1 MSRVLVTGADGFT
14 GRYVIE
20 ALSRGGH
27 EAIGTTR
34 RESGQ
39 DLVTLELSDAEAVQR
54 ALEALRPDAI
64 VHLAAVAFV
73 AHGDLSEM
81 FSANV
86 VGTRNLLA
94 AASAMDAAPR
104 TVLVSSANVYGN
116 ATAGT
121 IAETA
126 PLMPANDYGIS
137 KLCVEHLARIWSP
150 RLPIVVT
157 RPFNYTGVGQS
168 ERFLIPK
175 IVAHYAKRA
184 PRISLGNI
192 EPKRDYSDVRMVA
205 DVYARLI
212 TADEPPE
219 IVNIASG
226 RSHSVQDILAIMT
239 TISGHEIAVDVD
251 PRFVRTDE
259 IMELKGD
266 RGRLDQA
273 LPALPS
279 YPLEETLGW
288 MLHSASRA

>member
-20 ALSRGGH
+20 ALSRDGH

-34 RESGQ
+34 RESGPA
-39 DLVTLELSDAEAVQR
+39 LVALELSDAEAVQR
-54 ALEALRPDAI
+54 ALETLRPDAI
-64 VHLAAVAFV
+64 IHLAAVAFV
-73 AHGDLSEM
+73 AHGDLTEM

-126 PLMPANDYGIS
+126 PLMPANEYGIS

-150 RLPIVVT
+150 RLPVVVT

-175 IVAHYAKRA
+175 IVAHYASRA

-205 DVYARLI
+205 EVYARLI
-212 TADEPPE
+212 TAAEPPE
-219 IVNIASG
+219 VVNIASG
-226 RSHSVQDILAIMT
+226 HSHSVKDILAIMT
-239 TISGHEIAVDVD
+239 EITGHEIAVEID
-251 PRFVRTDE
+251 PRFVRADE

-266 RGRLDQA
+266 RRR
-273 LPALPS
+273 
-279 YPLEETLGW
+279 LEESLPNLPNIALKQTLAW
-288 MLHSASRA
+288 MLHSV

>member
-20 ALSRGGH
+20 ALSRDGH

-34 RESGQ
+34 REGGPA
-39 DLVTLELSDAEAVQR
+39 LVALELSDAEAVQR
-54 ALEALRPDAI
+54 ALETLRPDAI
-64 VHLAAVAFV
+64 IHLAAVAFV
-73 AHGDLSEM
+73 AHGDLTEM

-126 PLMPANDYGIS
+126 PLMPANEYGIS

-150 RLPIVVT
+150 RLPVVVT

-175 IVAHYAKRA
+175 IVAHYARRA

-205 DVYARLI
+205 EVYARLI
-212 TADEPPE
+212 TAAEPPE
-219 IVNIASG
+219 VVNIASG
-226 RSHSVQDILAIMT
+226 HSHSVKDILAIMT
-239 TISGHEIAVDVD
+239 EITGHEIAVEID
-251 PRFVRTDE
+251 PRFVRADE

-266 RGRLDQA
+266 RRRLDESLPNLPNIA
-273 LPALPS
+273 LKQ
-279 YPLEETLGW
+279 TLAW
-288 MLHSASRA
+288 MLHSV